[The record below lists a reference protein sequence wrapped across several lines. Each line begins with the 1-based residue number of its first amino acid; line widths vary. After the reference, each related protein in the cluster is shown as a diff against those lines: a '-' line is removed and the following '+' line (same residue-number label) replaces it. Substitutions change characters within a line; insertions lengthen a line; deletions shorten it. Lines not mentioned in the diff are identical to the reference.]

1 MLKFLENRDEV
12 VDLLHYLSENT
23 VLSAFKLGVAG
34 SYAEGMNK
42 KSSPIDIVLKLRE
55 GEDKSMIGSL
65 DVSYQIHRLMHNVY
79 SNKVQII
86 WLDLLEKDEVALL
99 NFVRTHGVEANPES
113 AYTNIVE
120 AVHWVDEDEDSDDDR
135 INSSVMTWDEDEP
148 SSDENESSDEGE
160 DE

>member
-23 VLSAFKLGVAG
+23 LLSSFKLGVAG
-34 SYAEGMNK
+34 SYAEGLNK

-55 GEDKSMIGSL
+55 GEDKSLIGNL

-86 WLDLLEKDEVALL
+86 WLDLLEKDEEGLL

-120 AVHWVDEDEDSDDDR
+120 AVHWVEDGDEDSEDR
-135 INSSVMTWDEDEP
+135 INSSVMTWDE
-148 SSDENESSDEGE
+148 NEDSDEGE

>member
-23 VLSAFKLGVAG
+23 VLSSFKLGVAG
-34 SYAEGMNK
+34 SYAEGLNK

-55 GEDKSMIGSL
+55 NEDSSLIGNL

-79 SNKVQII
+79 SNKIQII
-86 WLDLLEKDEVALL
+86 WLDLLEKDEEALL
-99 NFVRTHGVEANPES
+99 NFVRTHGVEVNPES

-120 AVHWVDEDEDSDDDR
+120 AVYWIDKEDGDTDESEDR
-135 INSSVMTWDEDEP
+135 INSSVMTWDE
-148 SSDENESSDEGE
+148 NEDSNEGE